1 MLRKNILSSAGRATR
16 RGQSPLLRAPL
27 STAARDYQYFDNFEV
42 QDGIAIVR
50 FNGPGKM
57 NTISTGLQKEAEKI
71 FTDKII
77 SNKDVKAVVF
87 ISSKPDSFIA
97 GADIDMISTIKDKSE
112 LKLLCMQGH
121 VLFKEAKKVPLNI
134 IRGGRSS
141 LLTKQNII
149 TLSTRSLESLL
160 LQLSTV

>member
-1 MLRKNILSSAGRATR
+1 MLRKNILSFAGRATR
-16 RGQSPLLRAPL
+16 RGQSPLLHAPL

-134 IRGGRSS
+134 IRGGRSF

-149 TLSTRSLESLL
+149 TLINS
-160 LQLSTV
+160 

>member
-1 MLRKNILSSAGRATR
+1 MLRKNVLSCAGRATR
-16 RGQSPLLRAPL
+16 RGHSPLLHAPL

-134 IRGGRSS
+134 IREGRSF
-141 LLTKQNII
+141 LLTKQNFI

-160 LQLSTV
+160 LQPSMV